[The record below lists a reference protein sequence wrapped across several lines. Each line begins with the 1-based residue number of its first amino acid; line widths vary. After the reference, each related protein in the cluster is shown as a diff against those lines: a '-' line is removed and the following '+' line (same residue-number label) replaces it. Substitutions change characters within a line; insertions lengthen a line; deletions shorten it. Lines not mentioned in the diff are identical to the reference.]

1 MDKEQIFYI
10 LGIEETTDKDI
21 LKQAYRKKLVVT
33 NPEDDPEGFQNLR
46 TAYEEALAL
55 ADQAEQE
62 AEGPADTSPLGL
74 WRTKMEEIYT
84 SLSNRC
90 NLECWKELLSDDVC
104 VDLDTA
110 EDARLSCIGFLA
122 GHFYL
127 PQEIW
132 VYLDKEFRIREDHQ
146 NLVEH
151 FPENFLSFAA
161 FKIEHG
167 EFFDFD
173 LFEGEDRANYDG
185 YMQQCINAK
194 HVMDDNENFEEA
206 KKLLDDLKA
215 YHIYHPYEDV
225 ERMRIALRQEDLP
238 EAEMLC
244 DSLLLS
250 ENKNQYIYSQCGMVL
265 EKAGRWEEADQLYR
279 EQCAAYPDNDVLL
292 LGQIHCDLKMERWE
306 EAKKKSL
313 DLMDRCETNP
323 TEDMMNCMKQANV
336 HLIEEM
342 QKKLEEEPDNFRER
356 LELGWCYFQNER
368 FDENVA
374 LLSSVEPPAH
384 TVSEPGKLLPDCSNI
399 LDYNNL
405 LGRTYLAM
413 REFDK
418 ALPHLQTWT
427 ACILSLKETSKDEDN
442 EEVQRRLER
451 LPYAFFTQAL
461 CLQDKEDEESRKKA
475 AEFFVK
481 SVELE
486 QDIGTRLSYHS
497 ALASFYLKIK
507 DNERCIDACDQI
519 LKEDDGYFPAYTYR
533 QEAYYNLHKPQ
544 EVVDD
549 YHRATN
555 IYQYYLKPYLLAAK
569 VFYYY
574 RQYQDSLD
582 VIKRARD
589 AGLGSNDLD
598 FFEARNLR
606 YTAKNREET
615 EKVLHMCRDLTEKL
629 NREDNDI
636 EAPVDVYRE
645 ILLCLMD
652 MREYEKGLEE
662 AEKAIRL
669 FPDSD
674 NLLWMKGD
682 LLRRLRKDRDALNI
696 YRTLNRRMENPAL
709 LNDIVECLMDLE
721 PQSKEIPDFC
731 EQILKLD
738 PEDRKVNHHL
748 TNYYQNLFNQTDQME
763 YYFKARPYASRQLEL
778 FPESCYYY
786 VERGIL
792 YQDGYELEKALK
804 DFQKAAELKP
814 DDVYAYANWG
824 LTLQLMDQVE
834 ESVEI
839 LEKSVELLHS
849 GNEHTSFPL
858 TCLAKTY
865 VMLGRYDEAVAL
877 SQEVLNNYPTHSR
890 TDLCRIYRR
899 MGRPEKAYQLY
910 EYEIQEKPQ
919 DADAIN
925 GLVHA
930 HAEAGDTKFGINYYK
945 KLLKKN
951 ENIDLIINA
960 VDFYIDV
967 LRDFK
972 TAYKLTKKALK
983 DMDRMTF
990 SQKRSL
996 LGNHIAACYYL
1007 KKTEDAKGYFNE
1019 FVSLFQKECGGFA
1032 NYLKRASLRPARLF
1046 TLALPHLYTGQLD
1059 QAEAFFRSM
1068 LSGRRCKHCR
1078 YKACFEAHQGLGL
1091 LFEMQGKRKEA
1102 AEEFRLCLELD
1113 PYNWDA
1119 LYAVRNGRPPA
1130 AEK

>member
-1 MDKEQIFYI
+1 MDKQQIFYT
-10 LGIEETTDKDI
+10 LGIEETTDKDQ
-21 LKQAYRKKLVVT
+21 LKQAYRKKLVGT

-55 ADQAEQE
+55 SDE
-62 AEGPADTSPLGL
+62 ALREGESQVDDSPLGK
-74 WRTKMEEIYT
+74 WKSRMAGIYA
-84 SLSNRC
+84 SLSSRC
-90 NLECWKELLSDDVC
+90 NLECWKELLSDDIC
-104 VDLDTA
+104 IDLDTG

-122 GHFYL
+122 EHFYL
-127 PQEIW
+127 PQEVWI
-132 VYLDKEFRIREDHQ
+132 YLDKEFRIREDQQ

-167 EFFDFD
+167 EFFDFA
-173 LFEGEDRANYDG
+173 LFEGEDDANYDG

-194 HVMDDNENFEEA
+194 HAMDDNDLEEA
-206 KKLLDDLKA
+206 LKLLDGLKA

-225 ERMRIALRQEDLP
+225 ERMRIALRQENIP
-238 EAEMLC
+238 EAEELC
-244 DSLLLS
+244 DSLLLA
-250 ENKNQYIYSQCGMVL
+250 ENKNQYIYAQCGIVL
-265 EKAGRWEEADQLYR
+265 EQAGRWEEADRLYQ
-279 EQCAAYPDNDVLL
+279 EQCAVYPDNDVLL
-292 LGQIHCDLKMERWE
+292 LGRIHCDLHMERWE
-306 EAKKKSL
+306 EAKQRAL

-323 TEDMMNCMKQANV
+323 TEDMMNCMKQANE

-342 QKKLEEEPDNFRER
+342 RQKLNENPDDFRQR
-356 LELGWCYFQNER
+356 LELGWCYFQNEL
-368 FDENVA
+368 FEENVA
-374 LLSSVEPPAH
+374 LLAAVTPPEH
-384 TVSEPGKLLPDCSNI
+384 TVSTPEKQLPDCSNV

-418 ALPHLQTWT
+418 ALPHLETWT
-427 ACILSLKETSKDEDN
+427 ACIIALQEQKDDEN
-442 EEVQRRLER
+442 QEVQRRLER
-451 LPYAFFTQAL
+451 LPYAYFTQAL

-475 AEFFVK
+475 AEFFEK

-486 QDIGTRLSYHS
+486 PDTGTRLSYHS
-497 ALASFYLKIK
+497 TLAAFYLRIK
-507 DNERCIDACDQI
+507 DNERCIDACDKI

-549 YHRATN
+549 YHRAVN

-582 VIKRARD
+582 VIKRARE
-589 AGLGSNDLD
+589 AELTSNELD

-606 YTAKNREET
+606 YMAQNRDET
-615 EKVLHMCRDLTEKL
+615 EKVLYMCKDLTRKL
-629 NREDNDI
+629 DDENNDI
-636 EAPVDVYRE
+636 QEPVDVYRE

-662 AEKAIRL
+662 ATKALLL
-669 FPDSD
+669 FPSSD

-682 LLRRLRKDRDALNI
+682 LLRKLRKDRDALGI
-696 YRTLNRRMENPAL
+696 YRTLSTRMENPAL

-721 PQSKEIPDFC
+721 PQSQEIPTRC
-731 EQILKLD
+731 KQILDLD

-748 TNYYQNLFNQTDQME
+748 TNYYQNLFNQTDQMD
-763 YYFKARPYASRQLEL
+763 YYYKALPYATKQLEI

-792 YQDGYELEKALK
+792 YQDGYELEKALA
-804 DFQKAAELKP
+804 DFQRAAELKP

-824 LTLQLMDQVE
+824 LTLQLMDRIE
-834 ESVEI
+834 ESVGI
-839 LEKSVELLHS
+839 LEKSVELLHQS
-849 GNEHTSFPL
+849 QEHTSFPL

-865 VMLGRYDEAVAL
+865 VMLGRFDEAVAL
-877 SQEVLNNYPTHSR
+877 SQEVLNSYPTHSR
-890 TDLCRIYRR
+890 ADLCRIYRR
-899 MGRPEKAYQLY
+899 MGRPEKSYQLY
-910 EYEIQEKPQ
+910 EFELEEKPG
-919 DADAIN
+919 DAEAIN

-930 HAEAGDTKFGINYYK
+930 HAEAGDLKFGVNYYK

-951 ENIDLIINA
+951 ENTEIVSNA
-960 VDFYIDV
+960 ADFFLDV

-972 TAYKLTKKALK
+972 TAYKLTKKSLK
-983 DMDRMTF
+983 DSAGLTF
-990 SQKRSL
+990 SQHRSL
-996 LGNHIAACYYL
+996 LGTHIAACYYL
-1007 KKTEDAKGYFNE
+1007 GKKDEANRYFEE
-1019 FVSLFQKECGGFA
+1019 FSALFQKECGGFP

-1046 TLALPHLYTGQLD
+1046 TIALPHLYTGRLE

-1078 YKACFEAHQGLGL
+1078 YRACFEAHQGLGL
-1091 LFEMQGKRKEA
+1091 LFQMQGKRAEA
-1102 AEEFRLCLELD
+1102 AEQFRLCLELD
-1113 PYNWDA
+1113 PYNWDS
-1119 LYAVRNGRPPA
+1119 LHETRNGQPP
-1130 AEK
+1130 KF